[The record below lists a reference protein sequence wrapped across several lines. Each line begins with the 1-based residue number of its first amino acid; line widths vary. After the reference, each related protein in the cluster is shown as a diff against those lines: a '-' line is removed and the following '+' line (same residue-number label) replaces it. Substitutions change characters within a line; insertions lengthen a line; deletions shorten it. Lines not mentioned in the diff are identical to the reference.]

1 MPSDSLGADLRLR
14 LIDLARGTGI
24 RSRRHHL
31 TDSQWLDVEALEAR
45 QLVKLRDLLDFA
57 TRHVPRCRDYP
68 AGRELASLADLR
80 RWPVQRKAEMRADPS
95 AHLPEAGQGDRSLE
109 RRTGGSTGDPFV
121 YRVGLDAFSWQWA
134 AILRAWEWSGY
145 RFGERMA
152 TLGGGSVA
160 PTGGMPLS
168 QRVYHFLRRNVPLPG
183 ATLDVAALDRFVT
196 VLRRGRPVLLYGYPS
211 LLHRLARHLQETGAD
226 AGPIR
231 CVITTS
237 EMLFPG
243 QRAVIES
250 AFRAPVFDM
259 YGCNEPNLVT
269 AECDRHDG
277 YHVAMETCLVEV
289 VDDED
294 RPLPDG
300 AVGRILATGLDNRG
314 MPFIRYDT
322 GDLGALDRS
331 PCSCGRGLVRI
342 RNLQGR
348 SRDFLRTPDGR
359 LVHGVAMNETV
370 LRHGWV
376 ERYQAIQEGARRL
389 RLTVV
394 CADGVSDADQQALV
408 EKVAALT
415 GLEVDL
421 RPNGE
426 FERTA
431 GAKTRVIISRLEE
444 HERH

>member
-14 LIDLARGTGI
+14 LIDLARRTGI
-24 RSRRHHL
+24 RSRRRRL
-31 TDSQWLDVEALEAR
+31 AESQWLDTEALEAL
-45 QLVKLRDLLDFA
+45 QLAKLRDLLDFA
-57 TRHVPRCRDYP
+57 TRCVPRY
-68 AGRELASLADLR
+68 RELQAGPEVAEVADLR
-80 RWPVQRKAEMRADPS
+80 RWPVQRKADMRADPR
-95 AHLPEAGQGDRSLE
+95 AHLPDEGRADRSLE
-109 RRTGGSTGDPFV
+109 RKTGGSTGDPFI
-121 YRVGLDAFSWQWA
+121 YRMGLDAFSWQWA

-160 PTGGMPLS
+160 PVGGMPLS

-183 ATLDVAALDRFVT
+183 ATLDVAALDRFAA
-196 VLRRGRPVLLYGYPS
+196 VLHSRRPVLLYGYPS
-211 LLHRLARHLQETGAD
+211 LLHRLARHLQEAGVD

-243 QRAVIES
+243 QRTIIEA
-250 AFRAPVFDM
+250 AFDAPVFDM

-269 AECDRHDG
+269 AECIQHDG

-322 GDLGALDRS
+322 GDLGALDRT
-331 PCSCGRGLVRI
+331 PCPCGRGLIRI

-359 LVHGVAMNETV
+359 LIHGVAMNEAM

-376 ERYQAIQEGARRL
+376 ERYQAIQEDAWRL
-389 RLTVV
+389 VLTVA
-394 CADGVSDADQQALV
+394 CADDVAEAAQRALTDEVS
-408 EKVAALT
+408 ALT
-415 GLEVDL
+415 GLQVDL
-421 RPNGE
+421 RLNGE